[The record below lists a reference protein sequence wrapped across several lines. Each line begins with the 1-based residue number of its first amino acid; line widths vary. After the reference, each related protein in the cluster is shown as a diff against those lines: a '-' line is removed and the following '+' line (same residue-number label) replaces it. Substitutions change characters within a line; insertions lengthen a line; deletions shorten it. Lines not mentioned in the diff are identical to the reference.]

1 MLKKAAIAGAGQPA
15 TGVVRKSSLTMSK
28 LPREC
33 GTVLTA
39 GGFEP
44 PVPDNAD
51 PLPEPVLKALA
62 SKETGPPPPRLDAA
76 ARQALLASSSR
87 VPLPERNPKR

>member
-1 MLKKAAIAGAGQPA
+1 
-15 TGVVRKSSLTMSK
+15 MSK

-44 PVPDNAD
+44 PVPANAD

-62 SKETGPPPPRLDAA
+62 SKETGPPPPQLDAA
-76 ARQALLASSSR
+76 ARQALIRGQLAGAVARAKSETVTDTQLVTSKSMPSK
-87 VPLPERNPKR
+87 V